1 MPGHAHELTFSCYR
15 NRSFLSR
22 KITCDWLVEAIQ
34 KARAKHEFSL
44 WAYVFMTNHVHLL
57 ICPRKGSYSISSILQ
72 GIKQPVSFK
81 AIGYLKR
88 EKPDGL
94 AQLTTGQK
102 TQRYCFWQK
111 GGGYDRNISS
121 SDTLLTT
128 VRYIHNNPVRKGLV
142 ATPDDWYYSSSACW
156 SSIRDEPLAIDK
168 DDWPVT

>member
-1 MPGHAHELTFSCYR
+1 MWINSRVTKKCKRNNMPGHAHELTFSCYR

-121 SDTLLTT
+121 SD
-128 VRYIHNNPVRKGLV
+128 
-142 ATPDDWYYSSSACW
+142 SSFSV
-156 SSIRDEPLAIDK
+156 L
-168 DDWPVT
+168 